1 MLKKYHLIFLSLF
14 LYGISIQGWSSIVSD
29 TISEQAVSTTG
40 SIKQNQYYVDY
51 SDKFAIFLY
60 AKKKYSNFTIR
71 SDELGKILEYSP
83 NAPLNIGFGFNY
95 KWLGIGIAFNFNAVN
110 NDDDKYGK
118 TKRLDWQT
126 NIYMKKVVIDFYLQ
140 NYKGFYLQNTHAII
154 GGEKDSYYI
163 RPDVHS
169 VSLGIGGMYVFN
181 HERFSYKSAFL
192 QTAIQQKS
200 AGSFLLGANVFL
212 NSIYADSSLFPQELV
227 PNQAIENIIHKGIYF
242 GILTAYAHNFI
253 IKKQFFIS
261 LSMMASIHLG
271 FIKTIHGGVNYKSDA
286 VPVLH
291 FQPRG
296 SFGINRPKWF
306 AGFSFVSDAYGEVI
320 NSSKK
325 DVSFSFSSGN
335 YRIFLGWRFDWFS
348 K

>member
-1 MLKKYHLIFLSLF
+1 MKYNLIFLSLF
-14 LYGISIQGWSSIVSD
+14 LYGISIQGWSSTVSD
-29 TISEQAVSTTG
+29 TISEQAVSTTD

-51 SDKFAIFLY
+51 SDKFALFLY

-71 SDELGKILEYSP
+71 SNDLGKSLEYAP
-83 NAPLNIGFGFNY
+83 NSPLNIGFGFNY

-110 NDDDKYGK
+110 NDDDKYGN

-126 NIYMKKVVIDFYLQ
+126 NIYLKKVVIDFYLQ
-140 NYKGFYLQNTHAII
+140 NYKGFYLENTHAII
-154 GGEKDSYYI
+154 GGEKDNYYI

-181 HERFSYKSAFL
+181 HERFSYKSAFV

-200 AGSFLLGANVFL
+200 AGSFLLGANIFL
-212 NSIYADSSLFPQELV
+212 KSLNADSSLFPHDLMPSPTNESV
-227 PNQAIENIIHKGIYF
+227 SHKGIYV
-242 GILTAYAHNFI
+242 GVLTAYAHNFI

-271 FIKTIHGGVNYKSDA
+271 FIKTNHNGEKYQSDA

-291 FQPRG
+291 LQPRG
-296 SFGINRPKWF
+296 SFGINKPRWF

-320 NSSKK
+320 NPEKK
-325 DVSFSFSSGN
+325 DVSFGFASGN